1 MEAHGARQPSL
12 EPEPTTWQPR
22 VLWASGR
29 LLAGAITFFFI
40 SFLFAYFYLR
50 SLDLNRNWRIGP
62 HVHPSIGLGVG
73 IIVSLLASAALLRLA
88 ARRPLAE
95 MAARPASM
103 LLAAGS
109 LAFALLAIAL
119 QCISYTV
126 QKFGPASGGYASVYV
141 GWTVFYAV
149 FALGCVYWITT
160 QVTTLWRRRREGAA
174 WAAEERVVY
183 AGELELMGAGLESCS
198 FFWSYYVFIGFVTF
212 VILYLV

>member
-1 MEAHGARQPSL
+1 MEAHARQPSL
-12 EPEPTTWQPR
+12 EPEPAVWQPR

-29 LLAGAITFFFI
+29 LLAGVITFFFI
-40 SFLFAYFYLR
+40 SFVFAYFYLR

-62 HVHPSIGLGVG
+62 HVHPSIGLGIG
-73 IIVSLLASAALLRLA
+73 IIVSLLVSAALLRVA

-95 MAARPASM
+95 LPTGPSSV
-103 LLAAGS
+103 LLTAGS
-109 LAFALLAIAL
+109 VALALLAIAL
-119 QCISYTV
+119 QCISYTA

-160 QVTTLWRRRREGAA
+160 QTTTLWRRRREGKR
-174 WAAEERVVY
+174 WAEEERVVY
-183 AGELELMGAGLESCS
+183 AGELELMGAGLEACS
-198 FFWSYYVFIGFVTF
+198 FFWSYYVFIGLVTF